1 MTVRVRVWMCTVRV
15 LVRQVS
21 VRAGEHGGAVC
32 RQVVELQDV
41 VDGEAGRMKVLE
53 LGQARGRG
61 EGRGRRPHCRRVLLL
76 VVQRVL
82 TVVVVMVEMKVR
94 DCLRCCCRRC
104 CC

>member
-53 LGQARGRG
+53 LGQA
-61 EGRGRRPHCRRVLLL
+61 
-76 VVQRVL
+76 
-82 TVVVVMVEMKVR
+82 
-94 DCLRCCCRRC
+94 
-104 CC
+104 